1 MNQPRL
7 RTPAWWYKKERNAK
21 QDELSGGNRKFLEER
36 VEADF
41 GPRVM
46 HKGYETFESNS
57 LLKVP
62 SLEPRKWRKGLTR
75 VGTIGRKLGHYP
87 LWLKDGTRVN
97 TTVLQIVDNHV
108 IKCTKAGEYNATQ
121 KIRNTYQ
128 EDKRVGRKS
137 CLLVGSESVDPNNLT
152 ANYIG
157 LFKGSGVPPTKIL
170 TRFQVSKGAELPPG
184 TPLNV
189 THYRVGDFVDVRS
202 RT

>member
-1 MNQPRL
+1 
-7 RTPAWWYKKERNAK
+7 
-21 QDELSGGNRKFLEER
+21 
-36 VEADF
+36 
-41 GPRVM
+41 
-46 HKGYETFESNS
+46 
-57 LLKVP
+57 
-62 SLEPRKWRKGLTR
+62 LTR

-202 RT
+202 RTYENLNFVNL